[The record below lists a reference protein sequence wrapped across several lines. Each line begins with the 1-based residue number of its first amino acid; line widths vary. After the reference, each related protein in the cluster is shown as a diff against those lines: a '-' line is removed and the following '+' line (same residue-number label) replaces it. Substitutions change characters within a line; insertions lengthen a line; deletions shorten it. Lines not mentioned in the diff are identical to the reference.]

1 MHEFYQLHAWIFRCQ
16 KMNGIFIWKTFIFQH
31 LSKWKSC
38 TSFSILFTV
47 HNRIQQENIVHQFR
61 IKYRQ

>member
-1 MHEFYQLHAWIFRCQ
+1 MNFINYMHEFFGAKKWMAFLSE
-16 KMNGIFIWKTFIFQH
+16 TFIFQH